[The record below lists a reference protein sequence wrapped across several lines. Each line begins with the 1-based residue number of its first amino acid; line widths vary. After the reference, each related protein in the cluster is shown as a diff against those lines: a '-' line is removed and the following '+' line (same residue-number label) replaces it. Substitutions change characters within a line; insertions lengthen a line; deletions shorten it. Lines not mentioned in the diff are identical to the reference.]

1 MIEAIKNRKGISFW
15 LALAILLSLSGIV
28 SAAENNLSA
37 GFLFDKFDLTLEPGH
52 RTEAV
57 GPFYY
62 SERKED
68 EQTLAVPPLFSLYNN
83 SVIQNGEFDILY
95 PLFSYENYAS
105 EWRLQFGQLL
115 SFAGGRQQDDFQT
128 RRFTLFPI
136 YFQQRSLDTNLVYTA
151 LFPIYGHLKNRL
163 FRDESA
169 FILFPIYGET
179 RKRDIVTD
187 NYVYPIVHVRNGNR
201 LHGWQVWPFIGR
213 EHKDLTTLTNGFG
226 DVTTIG
232 GHDRSFVLWPFW
244 LSQNNGLGTE
254 NPEKLRASLPL
265 FAITRSP
272 KRDATSVFWPLF
284 TWVDER
290 GLKYREWEG
299 PWPFVIFARGEG
311 KTTSRVWPLF
321 SRSHNASMESDSYLW
336 PFYNY
341 KHVHSDPLDRQ
352 STRILFYLYVGV
364 TEKNTATGAE
374 KLRRDAWPL
383 FTWRQDFNGN
393 TRLQIFAPIEA
404 ILSDS
409 RGIVRNWSPV
419 WTVWHSENNLRAGMS
434 SQSFLWN
441 LYRRE
446 VNPER
451 KKISLL
457 FGLFQYHREG
467 ANSVTRLFYLPVS
480 RKP

>member
-1 MIEAIKNRKGISFW
+1 MIETNNNQIRFRFC
-15 LALAILLSLSGIV
+15 LTLVILLSFSRIV
-28 SAAENNLSA
+28 SADEKLSA

-52 RTEAV
+52 RTETV

-68 EQTLAVPPLFSLYNN
+68 EQMLAVPPLFSLYKN

-105 EWRLQFGQLL
+105 EWRLQFGELL
-115 SFAGGRQQDDFQT
+115 SFAGGRQQDNFQT
-128 RRFTLFPI
+128 RRFTVFPI
-136 YFQQRSLDTNLVYTA
+136 YFQQRSLDTNLIYTA
-151 LFPIYGHLKNRL
+151 LFPVYGHLKNRL
-163 FRDESA
+163 FRDEIF
-169 FILFPIYGET
+169 FILFPCYGET
-179 RKRDIVTD
+179 RKKDIVTD

-226 DVTTIG
+226 DVTSVG

-244 LSQNNGLGTE
+244 LSQDNGLGTE
-254 NPEKLRASLPL
+254 NPEKLRASIPL
-265 FAITRSP
+265 FSTTRSP
-272 KRDATSVFWPLF
+272 KRDATSVFWPFF

-290 GLKYREWEG
+290 GLKYHEWEG

-321 SRSHNASMESDSYLW
+321 SRSHNASMESDSYVW

-364 TEKNTATGAE
+364 TEKNTETGME
-374 KLRRDAWPL
+374 KLRRDAWPF
-383 FTWRQDFNGN
+383 FTWRQDFSGN

-457 FGLFQYHREG
+457 FGLFQYHKEG
-467 ANSVTRLFYLPVS
+467 TNSVTRLFYLPVS